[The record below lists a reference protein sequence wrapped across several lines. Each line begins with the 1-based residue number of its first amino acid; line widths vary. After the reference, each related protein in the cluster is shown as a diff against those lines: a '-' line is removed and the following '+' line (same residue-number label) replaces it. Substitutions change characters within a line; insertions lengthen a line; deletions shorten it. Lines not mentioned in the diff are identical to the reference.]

1 MPRPTILH
9 IDCNSFYA
17 SCEVSLRPELKGKPV
32 VVANYNEAGG
42 PVFQVREVLE
52 KHQVRVFP
60 ANLTKYVDI
69 SRRIVSIVEE
79 LDMVG
84 QFCRYSVDEFF
95 ATIPEMKKRE
105 DIVSFVGII
114 KEAIEHGSGI
124 PVSCGIANTY
134 TLAKVA
140 TWYAKRYDGY
150 QGICVLEE
158 EHVEKALRGLPVE
171 EVWGVGWRTA
181 PKMKQMGIH
190 AVDITTPPKQQ
201 TIMHSRTFTYM
212 VSDRNKLSDYIRD
225 YAVAAARKLRDQH
238 SVCHSVTVFIHT
250 NRHRED
256 LDQYA
261 NGFTVHMQEGTADT
275 SAIIKAALQAFDKV
289 FLPYFQYKRAG
300 VVLTDIISDE
310 AVQQDLF
317 ASSGE
322 EIKRNRRLM
331 KVTDGINTRY
341 GMNTVQPAS
350 LLVTP
355 EEQEEKNKLRN
366 GLKYEPFLSQT
377 TNLDDIIKVK

>member
-1 MPRPTILH
+1 
-9 IDCNSFYA
+9 
-17 SCEVSLRPELKGKPV
+17 
-32 VVANYNEAGG
+32 
-42 PVFQVREVLE
+42 
-52 KHQVRVFP
+52 
-60 ANLTKYVDI
+60 
-69 SRRIVSIVEE
+69 
-79 LDMVG
+79 
-84 QFCRYSVDEFF
+84 
-95 ATIPEMKKRE
+95 
-105 DIVSFVGII
+105 
-114 KEAIEHGSGI
+114 
-124 PVSCGIANTY
+124 
-134 TLAKVA
+134 
-140 TWYAKRYDGY
+140 
-150 QGICVLEE
+150 
-158 EHVEKALRGLPVE
+158 
-171 EVWGVGWRTA
+171 
-181 PKMKQMGIH
+181 
-190 AVDITTPPKQQ
+190 
-201 TIMHSRTFTYM
+201 M

-300 VVLTDIISDE
+300 VVLADIISDE

-350 LLVTP
+350 LLETP

>member
-1 MPRPTILH
+1 MDKVKHTCVTKRLCPLGGHNLAVFDLGLILH

-42 PVFQVREVLE
+42 GIILALSKEAKALGLKRGNPVFQVREVLE

-105 DIVSFVGII
+105 DIVSFVSII

-158 EHVEKALRGLPVE
+158 EHVEKADASIVLRFSGKFTSLSE
-171 EVWGVGWRTA
+171 
-181 PKMKQMGIH
+181 
-190 AVDITTPPKQQ
+190 
-201 TIMHSRTFTYM
+201 MHSEKVPSCTDSRPSGSVIRT
-212 VSDRNKLSDYIRD
+212 R
-225 YAVAAARKLRDQH
+225 
-238 SVCHSVTVFIHT
+238 
-250 NRHRED
+250 
-256 LDQYA
+256 
-261 NGFTVHMQEGTADT
+261 
-275 SAIIKAALQAFDKV
+275 
-289 FLPYFQYKRAG
+289 
-300 VVLTDIISDE
+300 
-310 AVQQDLF
+310 
-317 ASSGE
+317 
-322 EIKRNRRLM
+322 
-331 KVTDGINTRY
+331 
-341 GMNTVQPAS
+341 PAH
-350 LLVTP
+350 
-355 EEQEEKNKLRN
+355 
-366 GLKYEPFLSQT
+366 F
-377 TNLDDIIKVK
+377 